1 MVYGPFANSFN
12 FAEKPPPNIRVT
24 LKDAAYGSPCSEQQ
38 REPSMLSQSATGAAV
53 IGPDGRHITLSDLPS
68 PGIKRWV
75 TRRKAEVVAAVRGGL
90 LTEDDAC
97 RRYELTK
104 EEFGGW
110 ERLYERHGVKG
121 LRTTRLQNYR

>member
-1 MVYGPFANSFN
+1 
-12 FAEKPPPNIRVT
+12 
-24 LKDAAYGSPCSEQQ
+24 
-38 REPSMLSQSATGAAV
+38 MLSQSAISAAV
-53 IGPDGRHITLSDLPS
+53 VGPDGRKLTLDDLPA

-90 LTEDDAC
+90 ISIEDVCD
-97 RRYELTK
+97 RYELTK

>member
-1 MVYGPFANSFN
+1 
-12 FAEKPPPNIRVT
+12 
-24 LKDAAYGSPCSEQQ
+24 
-38 REPSMLSQSATGAAV
+38 MLSQSAISAAV
-53 IGPDGRHITLSDLPS
+53 IGPDGRKLTLDDLPP

-90 LTEDDAC
+90 LSVDDVC
-97 RRYELTK
+97 GRYELTQ
-104 EEFGGW
+104 EEFSGW

>member
-1 MVYGPFANSFN
+1 
-12 FAEKPPPNIRVT
+12 
-24 LKDAAYGSPCSEQQ
+24 
-38 REPSMLSQSATGAAV
+38 MLSQSAISAAV
-53 IGPDGRHITLSDLPS
+53 VGPDGRKLTLDDLPA

-90 LTEDDAC
+90 ISIEDVCD
-97 RRYELTK
+97 RYELTK

-110 ERLYERHGVKG
+110 ERLYERYGVKG

>member
-1 MVYGPFANSFN
+1 
-12 FAEKPPPNIRVT
+12 
-24 LKDAAYGSPCSEQQ
+24 
-38 REPSMLSQSATGAAV
+38 MLSQSAISAAV
-53 IGPDGRHITLSDLPS
+53 VGPDGRRLTLDDLPA

-90 LTEDDAC
+90 LSVEDVC
-97 RRYELTK
+97 GRYELTK
-104 EEFGGW
+104 EEFSGW

>member
-1 MVYGPFANSFN
+1 
-12 FAEKPPPNIRVT
+12 
-24 LKDAAYGSPCSEQQ
+24 
-38 REPSMLSQSATGAAV
+38 MLSQSAITSAAV
-53 IGPDGRHITLSDLPS
+53 IGPDGRHLTLADLPS

-75 TRRKAEVVAAVRGGL
+75 TRRKAEVVAAVHGGL
-90 LTEDDAC
+90 LTEEDAC

-104 EEFGGW
+104 EEFAGW

>member
-1 MVYGPFANSFN
+1 
-12 FAEKPPPNIRVT
+12 
-24 LKDAAYGSPCSEQQ
+24 
-38 REPSMLSQSATGAAV
+38 MLSQSVLSAAV
-53 IGPDGRHITLSDLPS
+53 IGPDGRKLTIDDLPA

-90 LTEDDAC
+90 LSVEDAC
-97 RRYELTK
+97 GRYELSK

-110 ERLYERHGVKG
+110 EKLYDRHGVKG

>member
-1 MVYGPFANSFN
+1 
-12 FAEKPPPNIRVT
+12 
-24 LKDAAYGSPCSEQQ
+24 
-38 REPSMLSQSATGAAV
+38 MLSLSASGAAV
-53 IGPDGRHITLSDLPS
+53 IGPDGRSITLADLPE

-90 LTEDDAC
+90 LSVDDAC
-97 RRYELTK
+97 RRYELSK